1 MTIIDKL
8 ARENPNV
15 EALQVRMAFSLAAFA
30 QTLAQLNS
38 WKETQR
44 HGAKHSS
51 SGTVTWRPSF
61 FGPLQLAAGEDSGY
75 RHPAPAV
82 LAALTLMAQRLK
94 LWI

>member
-38 WKETQR
+38 WKESR
-44 HGAKHSS
+44 
-51 SGTVTWRPSF
+51 
-61 FGPLQLAAGEDSGY
+61 Y
-75 RHPAPAV
+75 I
-82 LAALTLMAQRLK
+82 AQSIRAREP
-94 LWI
+94 